1 MLPCMAAAFDTAA
14 IVRDLEAADMDRR
27 QAEAVAAACHKAATA
42 AQPVTPEQLEA
53 ALAKLEVRLVRW
65 MVSAGIAALA
75 VQAALV
81 IAAVKL
87 IP

>member
-1 MLPCMAAAFDTAA
+1 MPAELDTAA

-42 AQPVTPEQLEA
+42 AQPVTPDQLDA
-53 ALAKLEVRLVRW
+53 ALAKLEARMIRW
-65 MVSAGIAALA
+65 M
-75 VQAALV
+75 LV
-81 IAAVKL
+81 IAGAVVAAVKL